1 MSVEHRSEDRGY
13 EQKLQETRQERQA
26 EEKRVE
32 RLSSILAKKVDSTKA
47 KRLLDRTA

>member
-1 MSVEHRSEDRGY
+1 MTVEHRSEDRSY
-13 EQKLQETRQERQA
+13 ERQLQETRRERHA

-47 KRLLDRTA
+47 KDLPDQAA